1 MRTQLSLH
9 GLSFSH
15 PGHPVF
21 RDLDFSVRPGERL
34 GIIGENGAGKS
45 TLLRLLAADLAPDAG
60 TVTLQAAGGFGY
72 LAQQPSF
79 EPGWTVA
86 DFLDHALAWLRD
98 LESRIEAAAAQLA
111 LASDAQ
117 LPRALAE
124 YGLLAD
130 LHESRDGAGAR
141 QRLAASAHRLGIG
154 GIAGGR
160 RFDTLSGGERS
171 RLALAA
177 TLAANPEVLL
187 LDEPTNNLDTAGL
200 EWLEHR
206 LATHPGTVVFCT
218 HDRLFLKRVSDAI
231 LELDRG
237 VPTRHADGYDGY
249 LRAKAAQR
257 RAIILAREQ
266 WQEKLE
272 QAARM
277 ADRSEGAVAK
287 IPRKTEK
294 PGFGHGAFRARDRS
308 HGSSAALRQAKTR
321 LAQLRAHEAQ
331 LPLEPLRF
339 TPDPAAVAD
348 SGAEV
353 APPAVELV
361 GVHVPGRLAIDHLLL
376 APGERVLLT
385 GPNGAGKSTLLD
397 VIAGVLAPPSGTCR
411 VGRPVGYLRQEPDA
425 WPGHWMAAQGFC
437 FGSGRDLAEDLGQLL
452 SLGLFQPEELTMR
465 ISEMSLGQRRRLDVA
480 RLFARPAELLLL
492 DEPTN
497 HLSPALG
504 DDLERALDSFGGTVV
519 VVSHDRALRARFAGR
534 RIHLEEGL
542 LVE

>member
-9 GLSFSH
+9 GLTFSH
-15 PGHPVF
+15 AGHPVF

-60 TVTLQAAGGFGY
+60 TATRHAAGGFGY
-72 LAQQPSF
+72 LAQQPSS

-98 LESRIEAAAAQLA
+98 LESRIEAAAARLA
-111 LASDAQ
+111 LASESQ

-124 YGLLAD
+124 YGRLTD
-130 LHESRDGAGAR
+130 LQESRDGAGAR

-206 LATHPGTVVFCT
+206 LATHRGTVVFCT
-218 HDRLFLKRVSDAI
+218 HDRLFLERVSDAI

-257 RAIILAREQ
+257 RAVILAREQ
-266 WQEKLE
+266 WQDKLE

-277 ADRSEGAVAK
+277 AGRSEGAVAK

-308 HGSSAALRQAKTR
+308 HGSSAALRRANTR
-321 LAQLRAHEAQ
+321 LAELRANEAQ
-331 LPLEPLRF
+331 PPLEPLRF
-339 TPDPAAVAD
+339 TPGPAAD
-348 SGAEV
+348 SGAEDS
-353 APPAVELV
+353 AAAVELV
-361 GVHVPGRLAIDHLLL
+361 GVHVPGRLAIGHLLL
-376 APGERVLLT
+376 KPGERVLLT

-397 VIAGVLAPPSGTCR
+397 VIAGVLTPPSGTCR
-411 VGRPVGYLRQEPDA
+411 VGRPVGYLRQEPAD

-437 FGSGRDLAEDLGQLL
+437 FGSGRELAEDLGQLL
-452 SLGLFQPEELTMR
+452 SLGLFRPEELTLRM
-465 ISEMSLGQRRRLDVA
+465 SEMSLGQRRRLDVA
-480 RLFARPAELLLL
+480 RLFARPASLLLL

-519 VVSHDRALRARFAGR
+519 VVSHDRALRAGFPGR
-534 RIHLEEGL
+534 RIHLEQGM